1 MGNLPAERLNS
12 YSPPFTHVAVDCFGP
27 VETSAG
33 RNRVV
38 KRYGVLFT
46 CLVTRAVH
54 LELAESLSAED
65 FLLVFRRF
73 IGLYG
78 KPASVHSD
86 NGTNF
91 VGAEREL
98 NELILLLNDDP
109 KLVKFRTEKLI
120 DWHFQPPRAPHF
132 GGAHESLVR
141 STKRALYRA
150 LDLEK
155 AGLRY
160 PTDEMMRTLLAEI
173 AGFLNAR
180 PLTYASS
187 DPEDF
192 RPLTPNDFL
201 NRPPTSDL
209 LPGSFD
215 DALPRERFRYVQRM
229 AQLFWDLW
237 TKLYLPSL
245 VPRKKWQSAQQNLSV
260 GDVVMMLDP
269 NQPRG
274 QWKIGHVSQV
284 YPGDDGLVRVVK
296 VQTED
301 GVYSR
306 AIHRLCLLER
316 APRSSPMPSPKKL
329 RSTLESPLS
338 KQLIVFI

>member
-1 MGNLPAERLNS
+1 MMGNLPSERLNS
-12 YSPPFTHVAVDCFGP
+12 YSPPFTHVAVDYFGSI
-27 VETSAG
+27 ETSAG

-38 KRYGVLFT
+38 KRYGALFT

-73 IGLYG
+73 IGLFG
-78 KPASVHSD
+78 KPAPVHSD

-98 NELILLLNDDP
+98 NELVLLLNDDP
-109 KLVKFRTEKLI
+109 KLVRFRTEKLI

-160 PTDEMMRTLLAEI
+160 PTDEMMRILLAEI

-187 DPEDF
+187 DPED
-192 RPLTPNDFL
+192 
-201 NRPPTSDL
+201 
-209 LPGSFD
+209 
-215 DALPRERFRYVQRM
+215 
-229 AQLFWDLW
+229 
-237 TKLYLPSL
+237 
-245 VPRKKWQSAQQNLSV
+245 
-260 GDVVMMLDP
+260 
-269 NQPRG
+269 
-274 QWKIGHVSQV
+274 
-284 YPGDDGLVRVVK
+284 
-296 VQTED
+296 
-301 GVYSR
+301 
-306 AIHRLCLLER
+306 
-316 APRSSPMPSPKKL
+316 
-329 RSTLESPLS
+329 
-338 KQLIVFI
+338 